1 MTLPQPPDQA
11 PPTPP
16 TPAAAALS
24 PAEHQLVRR
33 IEGVEQENRRLKRQ
47 SQMTLVVTAVLLG
60 VAAALVW
67 TAARHGMPGF
77 VPQVVESREFIL
89 RDREGHV
96 RGAWGQDDQGSI
108 RFVLQEPGNQT
119 SIKLNLLPDGS
130 SGLTFA
136 DSAGSA
142 RLIVA
147 VLPDETVNLVFA
159 DGRGVAR
166 TVLGLNGKGGSTLV
180 FGDGGGATRTA
191 IGVDNRGR
199 PVLTTGEVE
208 AAPENVAEDSATT
221 AVKPPPAKKK
231 KK

>member
-1 MTLPQPPDQA
+1 MTAPQPPS
-11 PPTPP
+11 PPPATPP
-16 TPAAAALS
+16 AAALS
-24 PAEHQLVRR
+24 SAEHQLVRR
-33 IEGVEQENRRLKRQ
+33 IESIEKENRRLKRL

-60 VAAALVW
+60 IGAALVW

-77 VPQVVESREFIL
+77 VPQVVESREFVL

-96 RGAWGQDDQGSI
+96 RGVWGQDEQGSI
-108 RFVLQEPGNQT
+108 RFVLQEAGSQT

-136 DSAGSA
+136 DSTGNA

-180 FGDGGGATRTA
+180 FGDGGGVTRTA
-191 IGVDNRGR
+191 IGIDNRGR
-199 PVLTTGEVE
+199 PVFATGEVE
-208 AAPENVAEDSATT
+208 APAGEAADT
-221 AVKPPPAKKK
+221 AAAPAKAAAPARRKPN
-231 KK
+231 

>member
-1 MTLPQPPDQA
+1 MTAPQ

-16 TPAAAALS
+16 SATPAAPVLS

-33 IEGVEQENRRLKRQ
+33 IESLEQENRRLKRL

-60 VAAALVW
+60 IGAALVW

-77 VPQVVESREFIL
+77 VPQVVESREFVL
-89 RDREGHV
+89 RDREGRV
-96 RGAWGQDDQGSI
+96 RGVWGQDEQGSI
-108 RFVLQEPGNQT
+108 RFVLQEAGSQT

-136 DSAGSA
+136 DSTGNA

-180 FGDGGGATRTA
+180 FGDGGGTTRTA

-199 PVLTTGEVE
+199 PVFATGEV
-208 AAPENVAEDSATT
+208 AAPAEEAVDTT
-221 AVKPPPAKKK
+221 AAPPAKPAPAKGK
-231 KK
+231 PK